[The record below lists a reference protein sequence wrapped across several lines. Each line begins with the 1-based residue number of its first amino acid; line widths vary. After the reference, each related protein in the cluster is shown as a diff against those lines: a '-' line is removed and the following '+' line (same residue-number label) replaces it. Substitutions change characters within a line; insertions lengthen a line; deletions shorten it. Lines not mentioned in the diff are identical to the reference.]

1 MYRGFEGV
9 PGGEEGVRRNV
20 RAKKSEAIMTVETI
34 SVSFNEDDVGN
45 VSERGCK
52 LVSEMLSILNKGCI
66 KYRKT
71 HFNFT

>member
-9 PGGEEGVRRNV
+9 SGGEEGVRRNG
-20 RAKKSEAIMTVETI
+20 RAKKPEALRTVENI
-34 SVSFNEDDVGN
+34 SVSFDEGDVGN
-45 VSERGCK
+45 VSERGCE